1 MSKKLVVTDGTRERE
16 MLLVGRIVVGR
27 DPSCDITLDH
37 SLLSRRHAEFVTA
50 NDLVVV
56 RDLGS
61 RNGVFVNGIKT
72 AEQSLK
78 AGDVVQ
84 VGPLRAEYVL
94 DRAPLSIAPEDHD
107 ADRTAVI
114 HSVPPEIAATPV
126 VSGSGAV
133 PREDDADDEEATRL
147 ISSPRPSASRSG
159 PVAAAPAPMVAP
171 APDDDEATRFIP
183 APQPKPDLDNETTTE
198 EVVVA
203 RASTPQPSEAPQPSI
218 ATLPSVAAL
227 PSLRNY
233 IFLRLLVFGGFV
245 LVTAAVVLTGAD
257 SPWLTTALIVPTLV
271 VVVAGYLVS
280 GVIDRRLASALAEQ
294 RERH

>member
-61 RNGVFVNGIKT
+61 RNGVFVNGVKT

-114 HSVPPEIAATPV
+114 HAVPAEIAASPV
-126 VSGSGAV
+126 VSGSGASH
-133 PREDDADDEEATRL
+133 RADDDDDEEATRL
-147 ISSPRPSASRSG
+147 ISSPRPSASASG
-159 PVAAAPAPMVAP
+159 SIAAAPAPIVAP
-171 APDDDEATRFIP
+171 ALEDDEATRFIP
-183 APQPKPDLDNETTTE
+183 ARQPKPDIDSDKPTE
-198 EVVVA
+198 EVVLA
-203 RASTPQPSEAPQPSI
+203 RVQAPLTSVSSGPSI
-218 ATLPSVAAL
+218 ALA
-227 PSLRNY
+227 SLRNY
-233 IFLRLLVFGGFV
+233 IFLCLLVFGGFV
-245 LVTAAVVLTGAD
+245 LLTAAVTISGAD
-257 SPWLTTALIVPTLV
+257 SPRFTTALIVPALV